1 MAKAAFFTLGCKV
14 NQNDTEA
21 MMSLFCDEG
30 YEIVPFSDEAD
41 VYIINTCIVTHLAER
56 KSRQMI
62 RRAVKQNPDAVVG
75 VVGCLSQLKA
85 EELLKMPGINLVL
98 GTQNRNQI
106 VQWVRR
112 AQFSK
117 QPLNAVIK
125 MEGAT
130 PFENIVIDDHWERT
144 RVFLKIQ
151 EGCSQFCSYCIVP
164 YSRGP
169 ARSREPENILTE
181 VRKISAAGFKELVLT
196 GTHLGTYGH
205 DIGTEVNLVS
215 ILREICRID
224 GLERIRLGSIEPM
237 DLTPALIEFVSTEK
251 KICNYFHIPLQHG
264 DDAVLR
270 KMNRPYRSDDFRKLV
285 TQIREKIPHVSLA
298 TDVMV
303 GFPGENESHFQNFY
317 GFCQEMAFSR
327 MHVFKYSKREG
338 TPAATF
344 AGQVSPQIKAERSH
358 CLIELGKL
366 MMSDYHHQFEG
377 CIIPLLVE
385 QQKQDNIWEGLTEH
399 YIKVQVA
406 GNDIKKGEIIS
417 VKLEKDMGEYM
428 TGKMISRGD

>member
-21 MMSLFCDEG
+21 MMSLFRKDG

-41 VYIINTCIVTHLAER
+41 VYIINTCTVTHLAER

-85 EELLKMPGINLVL
+85 EDILKMSGINLVL

-106 VQWVRR
+106 VQWVQR
-112 AQFSK
+112 AQVAK
-117 QPLNAVIK
+117 QPLNAVAK
-125 MEGAT
+125 MEDAT

-144 RVFLKIQ
+144 RAFLKIQ

-164 YSRGP
+164 YARGP
-169 ARSREPENILTE
+169 ARSREPENVLTE
-181 VRKISAAGFKELVLT
+181 VKKIVAAGFKELVLT
-196 GTHLGTYGH
+196 GTHLGTYGQ
-205 DIGTEVNLVS
+205 DIGTDVDLVS
-215 ILREICRID
+215 ILREMCRID
-224 GLERIRLGSIEPM
+224 GLERIRLGSIEPV
-237 DLTPALIEFVSTEK
+237 DLTPSLIEFVSMEK
-251 KICNYFHIPLQHG
+251 KVCNHFHIPLQNG
-264 DDAVLR
+264 DDTILK

-285 TQIREKIPHVSLA
+285 AQIREKIPHASIS

-303 GFPGENESHFQNFY
+303 GFPGESESHFQNSYDFY
-317 GFCQEMAFSR
+317 QEMAFSR

-344 AGQVSPQIKAERSH
+344 AGQVSPQIKDERSH
-358 CLIELGKL
+358 CLIELGKQ
-366 MMSDYHHQFEG
+366 MMSRYYHQFEG
-377 CIIPLLVE
+377 CVMPLLVE
-385 QQKQDNIWEGLTEH
+385 QQKQEDVWEGLTEH
-399 YIKVQVA
+399 YIKVHAA
-406 GNDIKKGEIIS
+406 GNDIKKGEIIF
-417 VKLEKDMGEYM
+417 VQLEKDMGEYM
-428 TGKMISRGD
+428 TGKMISRGE